1 MIKLIIGKKSILVVF
16 LLLVFVS
23 LIVYIGFSL
32 YNRINITKDLYNDVS
47 DTFET
52 VFNSFNKSLSEFKK
66 TKSSS
71 YTVNINFKN
80 ISSLPFSSL
89 TLSNNFSDKYYELS
103 FNNLNIKGKRNL
115 DINAFVTKDKIG
127 FYFDKNPEFYYTANG
142 KMFRL
147 QWNTS
152 IFGKFARIPDFVPET
167 IDYNKLNSIMLPK
180 NIVKVFL
187 GMGLG
192 REKINIKDIIKNISI
207 SSPNPYVIYQNGK
220 QQNAQIAHLTVS
232 KEYLESFVTK
242 LKNSS
247 ENASF
252 DYLNTFLKGVQSILK
267 ESPQKSLKIDFV
279 ILNNRLLWAETS
291 AGVSKGL
298 VNIKLNLNSHEMSL
312 AINQLMPHKSPKVN
326 YILKLSAKSPSHIN
340 LQLAQGK
347 KEIFSFNIHKN
358 IDSTVTSQIC
368 YYNKKSKPQFI
379 VADYSPKSQKFKS
392 NIPTKN
398 IYSLS
403 LSDLFK
409 LYSKIDSTHKFALKS
424 FSFS

>member
-1 MIKLIIGKKSILVVF
+1 MC
-16 LLLVFVS
+16 
-23 LIVYIGFSL
+23 
-32 YNRINITKDLYNDVS
+32 
-47 DTFET
+47 
-52 VFNSFNKSLSEFKK
+52 
-66 TKSSS
+66 
-71 YTVNINFKN
+71 
-80 ISSLPFSSL
+80 
-89 TLSNNFSDKYYELS
+89 
-103 FNNLNIKGKRNL
+103 
-115 DINAFVTKDKIG
+115 
-127 FYFDKNPEFYYTANG
+127 
-142 KMFRL
+142 
-147 QWNTS
+147 
-152 IFGKFARIPDFVPET
+152 
-167 IDYNKLNSIMLPK
+167 
-180 NIVKVFL
+180 
-187 GMGLG
+187 GL
-192 REKINIKDIIKNISI
+192 
-207 SSPNPYVIYQNGK
+207 PYVIYQNGK
-220 QQNAQIAHLTVS
+220 QHNSQIAHLTVS

-368 YYNKKSKPQFI
+368 YYNKM
-379 VADYSPKSQKFKS
+379 DE
-392 NIPTKN
+392 
-398 IYSLS
+398 
-403 LSDLFK
+403 
-409 LYSKIDSTHKFALKS
+409 KIF
-424 FSFS
+424 